1 VYNLFFTLLAMSERR
16 LSTSSSDS
24 GASYTT
30 PFLSN
35 IDSSTALVLVPDDED
50 SIRFDFTSDDDDE
63 DFVDDEFPAYQ
74 TSPSIPPLPPSAV
87 FIYLLSPY
95 LKLGALLLP
104 NADNPLKYGITALA
118 FFAILSAFV
127 RQIWYMMGRYLK
139 KVDMEEVILDAFARG
154 RGRESR
160 REVLRA
166 VVRSGTAFLRISLAA
181 VYLRGMCQKHH
192 RSPV

>member
-1 VYNLFFTLLAMSERR
+1 MSERR

-24 GASYTT
+24 GSSYSS
-30 PFLSN
+30 PILSN
-35 IDSSTALVLVPDDED
+35 IDSSTALVLVPDDEE
-50 SIRFDFTSDDDDE
+50 SIQFDFTSDEDDE
-63 DFVDDEFPAYQ
+63 DYSDDQFPVYP
-74 TSPSIPPLPPSAV
+74 TSPSIPPLPSSAV

-104 NADNPLKYGITALA
+104 SANSQLKYGITALA
-118 FFAILSAFV
+118 FFAVLSAFV

-154 RGRESR
+154 RNRENR

-166 VVRSGTAFLRISLAA
+166 VVRSGTAFIRVSLAA
-181 VYLRGMCQKHH
+181 VYLRGMCLYNIIAAPPDLLSKHL
-192 RSPV
+192 